1 MKIKDG
7 GAIQNMTGN
16 KIEIISIVA
25 MSNIKSRNFELWI
38 NDSLSFITL
47 DELLNL
53 RDEINDEL
61 KKIILPE

>member
-25 MSNIKSRNFELWI
+25 MSDIKSRTFELWI